1 MTVVWVDAPGEWYNS
16 ATGVY
21 NEVNGTAV
29 SFGTVDGRRCMQM
42 PPAGNVRR
50 TGLSSADFVIS
61 GSCKFTSDSDSGT
74 LQIFRG
80 LDGSAQHCDI
90 IRAPG
95 GIIAVTR
102 NGTVLQATAPGVA
115 ALPVNVWHWISF
127 GCHVA
132 DSPSGTW
139 SVIVNGVSVLSG
151 SGDTRNASTGTITR
165 LQVGNENAGL
175 SGSPNWYV
183 RDIIMETGTAT
194 PRNQRRVAYLEPN
207 GAGNSTQWTPSAG
220 SNFQNVDERDG
231 APDDATTYNAEN
243 TIGDKDLYALASLPE
258 TPASVDA
265 VMEVAR
271 LAKDNATAQTV
282 RRVLRTN
289 STDFESG
296 DLVMSTTWAWF
307 LGSPRETNPQSS
319 AAWTASEITAL
330 EMGVKKQA

>member
-1 MTVVWVDAPGEWYNS
+1 MTVVWADAPGEWYNS

-29 SFGTVDGRRCMQM
+29 SFATVDGRRCMSM
-42 PPAGNVRR
+42 PPTGNVRR

-61 GSCKFTSDSDSGT
+61 GSCKFLAASDNGT
-74 LQIFRG
+74 IQIFRG
-80 LDGSAQHCDI
+80 LNGTAQECDI

-102 NGTVLQATAPGVA
+102 NGTVLQATLPGV
-115 ALPVNVWHWISF
+115 LPVDAWSWISF

-132 DSPSGTW
+132 DSPNGTW

-151 SGDTRNASTGTITR
+151 SGDTHNSGTVGITR
-165 LQVGNENAGL
+165 LQVGNENAT
-175 SGSPNWYV
+175 SGTPNWYC

-194 PRNQRRVAYLEPN
+194 PRNQRRVAYLQPD

-220 SNFQNVDERDG
+220 SNYQNVDERDG

-243 TIGDKDLYALASLPE
+243 TIGDKDLYTLAALPE
-258 TPASVDA
+258 AASAVDA
-265 VMEVAR
+265 VVEVAR

-296 DLVMSTTWAWF
+296 DLVMSTTWTWY
-307 LGSPRETNPQSS
+307 LGSPRETNPQTT
-319 AAWTASEITAL
+319 AAWTASEIAAL